1 MASTTMGQVAFKYFQ
16 HFSDDISGHV
26 NKCVFL
32 NIVWQMREHS
42 EIVHHS
48 GNQYFPNG

>member
-26 NKCVFL
+26 NKCVFFKYCMA
-32 NIVWQMREHS
+32 NA
-42 EIVHHS
+42 
-48 GNQYFPNG
+48 